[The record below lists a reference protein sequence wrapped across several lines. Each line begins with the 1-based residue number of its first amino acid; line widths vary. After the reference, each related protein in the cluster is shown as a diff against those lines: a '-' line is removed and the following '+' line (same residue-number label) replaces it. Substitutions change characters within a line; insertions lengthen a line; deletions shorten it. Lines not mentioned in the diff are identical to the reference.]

1 MGKLTSGIRLKT
13 TRSLDSIEDWLA
25 LHCQGEW
32 DVRFGGIVETDEGII
47 RKELD
52 VMFEKV
58 EDKASFRDQFLAHL
72 DVRGAGVSHRG

>member
-13 TRSLDSIEDWLA
+13 TRSMDSIEDWLA

-32 DVRFGGIVETDEGII
+32 DVRFGGIVETEEGII
-47 RKELD
+47 RKQLD

-58 EDKASFRDQFLAHL
+58 EDKASFREEFLAR
-72 DVRGAGVSHRG
+72 VNTPAGGIHRG